1 MNYAYVTTNLIDLN
15 AKPEFNTE
23 RLSQVL
29 FGEALK
35 VHKETNGYC
44 FVSQSDKYSGWVD
57 KRFLYFIDME
67 KYNNLLTNKNYII
80 KSKTAELIA
89 DDDYCPIPYFLFY
102 STRLRLVES
111 GDNFQLLYPG
121 YPSVLIKKEHIIHI
135 DEIEITPEIIKNECM
150 RFLGVPYLWGGVT
163 PFGFDCSGFVK
174 AVFKRY
180 GYKLP
185 RDTKD
190 QIKVGSEIDRG
201 QIEKGD
207 LLFFN
212 RHVAI
217 AISNKRYVHSSI
229 SGAGVRVNSLDKNDF
244 NYRQDLDREFKIA
257 RRVIDAS

>member
-1 MNYAYVTTNLIDLN
+1 MKYAYVITNLTDLN

-23 RLSQVL
+23 RLNQVL

-44 FVSQSDKYSGWVD
+44 FISQSDKYSGWVD
-57 KRFLYFIDME
+57 KRFLNFIDL
-67 KYNNLLTNKNYII
+67 KNYNELLTNKNYVI
-80 KSKTAELIA
+80 KSNTAKLSAEGNFCPVPHFLI
-89 DDDYCPIPYFLFY
+89 Y
-102 STRLRLVES
+102 STRLRLVELK
-111 GDNFQLLYPG
+111 DKFQLSYPD
-121 YPSVLIKKEHIIHI
+121 YSLVSIKKE
-135 DEIEITPEIIKNECM
+135 DVDQIEKLKITPELIVDESI

-174 AVFKRY
+174 AVFKKL
-180 GYKLP
+180 GHKLP

-190 QIKVGSEIDRG
+190 QIKVGTEIERA
-201 QIEKGD
+201 QIKKGD

-217 AISNKRYVHSSI
+217 AINNKRYVHSSMG
-229 SGAGVRVNSLDKNDF
+229 GAGVRVNSLDKNDF
-244 NYRQDLDREFKIA
+244 NYRMDLDKEFKIA